1 MVHRTRPTVKSGRLY
16 QLEREGDPID
26 VGTPPWY
33 DWLEEHDSFLF
44 VDHVGAVTVRKN
56 ETGHGESEWR
66 ASRTRLGKVFT
77 VSLGPSR
84 AINLSSLQIA
94 ARRLAGKQAHV
105 GSAMLSTASPAAST
119 LPIPQTA
126 ATSGSLRSLMRAK
139 LSRPRSG
146 SDVIFRTR
154 LIERPC
160 CFARRFA
167 PQHAREKGFRFLQR
181 KAQVTT
187 TQFGEVPLGQPPDN
201 RQRRIGSADEHQ
213 VQLGRQMLNQQ
224 LEQSMDLAIV
234 NTVIIIQHQDD
245 IVRHI
250 GQIIDE

>member
-126 ATSGSLRSLMRAK
+126 ATSGSLRSLMRTK
-139 LSRPRSG
+139 LYRPRSA
-146 SDVIFRTR
+146 SDVITRTR
-154 LIERPC
+154 LIERLNAALGC
-160 CFARRFA
+160 DITLVCA
-167 PQHAREKGFRFLQR
+167 PDGFGKTSLLTQWLQTIDR
-181 KAQVTT
+181 PYVCLSLDTN
-187 TQFGEVPLGQPPDN
+187 V
-201 RQRRIGSADEHQ
+201 IEH
-213 VQLGRQMLNQQ
+213 L
-224 LEQSMDLAIV
+224 IF
-234 NTVIIIQHQDD
+234 
-245 IVRHI
+245 
-250 GQIIDE
+250 

>member
-1 MVHRTRPTVKSGRLY
+1 MVR
-16 QLEREGDPID
+16 
-26 VGTPPWY
+26 
-33 DWLEEHDSFLF
+33 
-44 VDHVGAVTVRKN
+44 
-56 ETGHGESEWR
+56 
-66 ASRTRLGKVFT
+66 
-77 VSLGPSR
+77 
-84 AINLSSLQIA
+84 
-94 ARRLAGKQAHV
+94 
-105 GSAMLSTASPAAST
+105 SPAQRERCQAQDRN
-119 LPIPQTA
+119 PA
-126 ATSGSLRSLMRAK
+126 LR
-139 LSRPRSG
+139 P
-146 SDVIFRTR
+146 F
-154 LIERPC
+154 IERPC
-160 CFARRFA
+160 CFARCFA

>member
-94 ARRLAGKQAHV
+94 ARRLTRQRAARLCALACRRLANG
-105 GSAMLSTASPAAST
+105 LSRGVWGHSRLAQGTAYPAA
-119 LPIPQTA
+119 
-126 ATSGSLRSLMRAK
+126 
-139 LSRPRSG
+139 
-146 SDVIFRTR
+146 
-154 LIERPC
+154 
-160 CFARRFA
+160 
-167 PQHAREKGFRFLQR
+167 
-181 KAQVTT
+181 
-187 TQFGEVPLGQPPDN
+187 
-201 RQRRIGSADEHQ
+201 
-213 VQLGRQMLNQQ
+213 
-224 LEQSMDLAIV
+224 
-234 NTVIIIQHQDD
+234 
-245 IVRHI
+245 
-250 GQIIDE
+250 